1 MTTPPFSAALTRAW
15 LLLIALSL
23 GSAVITLIDGLPK
36 LTGTAIL
43 LLALAKSRVILSR
56 YLGLDQAPGL
66 RRGFTVVLSLFGLVI
81 LVLYIL

>member
-1 MTTPPFSAALTRAW
+1 MPPFSTTLTRAW

-23 GSAVITLIDGLPK
+23 GSAAVTLIHGSPK
-36 LTGTAIL
+36 LTGAAIL
-43 LLALAKSRVILSR
+43 LIALVKSRVILSR

-66 RRGFTVVLSLFGLVI
+66 RRGFTVVLNLFGLVI